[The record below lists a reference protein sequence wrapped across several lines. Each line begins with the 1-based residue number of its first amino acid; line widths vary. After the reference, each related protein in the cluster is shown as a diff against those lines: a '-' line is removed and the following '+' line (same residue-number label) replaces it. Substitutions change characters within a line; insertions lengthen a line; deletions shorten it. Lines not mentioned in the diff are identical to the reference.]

1 MLEYQKE
8 NLQKKFEIG
17 NKVQK
22 SMDFN
27 MQMVNHGILS
37 Y

>member
-1 MLEYQKE
+1 MLEYP
-8 NLQKKFEIG
+8 KKKSRKKIEIG
-17 NKVQK
+17 NKVKK

-27 MQMVNHGILS
+27 MQMVNHGVLS